1 MAAGAHSNLSVT
13 PVALGMKSL
22 AYKNGTDGAEI
33 GERERQ
39 ILDAA
44 TRVFQERGYDAA
56 TIQMIA
62 DEVGI
67 LKGSLYYYIDTKE
80 DLLYKIV
87 EEVHRGLFET
97 MQEATREGDP
107 LARIEAFIEGH
118 VRFIAD
124 NLPAIWVFLHDFRA
138 LDEERREEI
147 VAARDTYDT
156 RLRDLLAEGQAAG
169 VIRQDLDLDLTVLA
183 MFGMINWM
191 YEWYRPGGRKTSDEI
206 GRAFASL
213 LFDGI
218 RAAG

>member
-1 MAAGAHSNLSVT
+1 MKTLAHRKGS
-13 PVALGMKSL
+13 
-22 AYKNGTDGAEI
+22 DGPEI

-80 DLLYKIV
+80 DLLYKIIH
-87 EEVHRGLFET
+87 EVHRGLFEA
-97 MQEATREGDP
+97 MEEATREGDA
-107 LARIEAFIEGH
+107 LERIEAFIEGH
-118 VRFIAD
+118 VRFIAE

-138 LDEERREEI
+138 LDADRREEI
-147 VAARDTYDT
+147 VAARDAYNG

-169 VIRQDLDLDLTVLA
+169 AIRADLDLDLAVLGT
-183 MFGMINWM
+183 FGMINWM
-191 YEWYRPGGRKTSDEI
+191 YEWYRPGGRKGPDEI

-213 LFDGI
+213 AFEGI
-218 RAAG
+218 RSRA